1 MATNFSKLHTIHLEQ
16 LINYLE
22 FEKKNRKNIL
32 NEVKDEIE
40 DHMDSRIDQTE
51 SYSGNELIDALE
63 DTPDVL
69 ENVLDRAL
77 EHQRDI
83 TTVLIQRFF
92 KDFQEANQEVSI
104 GVARLENELDVKQA
118 HQLSES
124 LIKEPQAVLKAAPL
138 PPDGAKVTKKKEAIV
153 EDNSGDEGAM
163 LEAENEKLRKQ
174 IEEELAKFPQY
185 QKLLQMTRER
195 EIELSGLKARL

>member
-1 MATNFSKLHTIHLEQ
+1 MTTNFSKLHTIHLEQ

-32 NEVKDEIE
+32 TEVKDEIE

-63 DTPDVL
+63 DLPDVL
-69 ENVLDRAL
+69 ENVLDRSL

-83 TTVLIQRFF
+83 TTVLIQRVF
-92 KDFQEANQEVSI
+92 KHFQDANEEISI
-104 GVARLENELDVKQA
+104 GVSRLENELDVKQA
-118 HQLSES
+118 HELCES

-138 PPDGAKVTKKKEAIV
+138 PPDNARKPVQKEQKV
-153 EDNSGDEGAM
+153 EDNSGDEGAF
-163 LEAENEKLRKQ
+163 LEAENAKLRKQ
-174 IEEELAKFPQY
+174 IEDELAKFPQY
-185 QKLLQMTRER
+185 QKLLQMSHER
-195 EIELSGLKARL
+195 EIELNGLKARL